1 MNKTKTVEELIKVI
15 LEDFHFT
22 KSLDD
27 GPYGI
32 SEQWLEEKI
41 QAVFTAAKEEG
52 RREGREEI
60 TKNLRHKDPLGGLMT
75 EKQYHELADLADDIF
90 PTMNCCECRN
100 PHTPPFV
107 GDCLC
112 SCHPQ
117 ITSI

>member
-52 RREGREEI
+52 RREG
-60 TKNLRHKDPLGGLMT
+60 LRP
-75 EKQYHELADLADDIF
+75 A
-90 PTMNCCECRN
+90 N
-100 PHTPPFV
+100 PFDSEV
-107 GDCLC
+107 LC
-112 SCHPQ
+112 SCRPK
-117 ITSI
+117 ITNI

>member
-1 MNKTKTVEELIKVI
+1 MNKTKTVEELIANIVDRQRD
-15 LEDFHFT
+15 E
-22 KSLDD
+22 
-27 GPYGI
+27 GEVPR
-32 SEQWLEEKI
+32 EVAWLQKTLKQIAE
-41 QAVFTAAKEEG
+41 AAKEEG